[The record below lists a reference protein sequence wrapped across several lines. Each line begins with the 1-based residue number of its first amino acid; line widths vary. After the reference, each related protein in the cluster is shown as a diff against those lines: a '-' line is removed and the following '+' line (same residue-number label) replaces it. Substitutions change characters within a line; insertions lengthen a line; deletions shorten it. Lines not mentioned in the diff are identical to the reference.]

1 MNNNSKIPVS
11 IERCSSYDPQEVK
24 AALNKVLA
32 PLGGMKSFVTPG
44 SRVLLKPN
52 LLAPKSAEAAVC
64 THPEVVRA
72 VALRVMDAGGT
83 VFLGDS
89 PAVGSVN
96 VVLKR
101 SGIADPVRELGIEV
115 VSFRTPVSVSV
126 PEGGIH
132 RSILLAREALDFDVV
147 INLPK
152 LKTHGMMTITLAVKN
167 MFGLVVGA
175 AKSGWHLQANE
186 HTRFADMLLDINRA
200 LPPVLNILDGIVAME
215 GNGPGSGDP
224 RTVGLLAASSSALAL
239 DQVIAQ
245 VVGVGSERNPVIY
258 RARERDL
265 VGSEPEH
272 VRVVGEPINEVRVH
286 NFALPKSV
294 SRVDFQLPG
303 WMKRHLRKSLSS
315 FPILDSQKCTTCG
328 ECVKICPTDAI
339 TLHDKSIGGG
349 VVDKDKCISCFCCQ
363 EVCPEGAIE
372 PAPGRLLRLLRLINA
387 A

>member
-1 MNNNSKIPVS
+1 MNNIHRIPVS
-11 IERCSSYDPQEVK
+11 IQKCTSYEPEIVRN
-24 AALNKVLA
+24 ALNKLLA
-32 PLGGMKSFVTPG
+32 PLGGINSFVTPG

-52 LLAPKSAEAAVC
+52 LLAPKTPEAAVC
-64 THPEVVRA
+64 THPEIIRA
-72 VALRVMDAGGT
+72 VALQVMDAGGT

-89 PAVGSVN
+89 PAVGSAN

-101 SGIADPVRELGIEV
+101 SGIAGPVRELGIEV
-115 VSFRTPVSVSV
+115 VPFRTPVSVSV
-126 PEGGIH
+126 SEGGIH
-132 RSILLAREALDFDVV
+132 RSILLAREALDFDAV

-152 LKTHGMMTITLAVKN
+152 LKTHGMMTLTLAVKN

-175 AKSGWHLQANE
+175 AKAGWHLQANE
-186 HTRFADMLLDINRA
+186 HVRFADMLLDINRA

-245 VVGVGSERNPVIY
+245 VVGVDPERNPVIY

-265 VGSEPEH
+265 MGSEPEH

-286 NFALPKSV
+286 NFVLPKSV
-294 SRVDFQLPG
+294 SRVDFKLPD
-303 WMKRHLRKSLSS
+303 WMNRSLRKSLSS
-315 FPILDSQKCTTCG
+315 FPVLDSQKCTTCE
-328 ECVKICPTDAI
+328 ECVNICSTDAI

-349 VVDKDKCISCFCCQ
+349 TVDKDKCISCFCCQ

-372 PAPGRLLRLLRLINA
+372 PVPGRLLRMLRRVGA